1 MCRKRQNSTKSFY
14 NFLKCTSLSR
24 IILTLLVAHGDL
36 IHAQTIL
43 LLPLLPVDAGHEG
56 GSEDEADDAEQG
68 QHHATPDVG
77 QQQGLNI
84 TIQPTLKYFQTF
96 KYFSNTSFFLKLF
109 EYFTTYDSLNSQR

>member
-1 MCRKRQNSTKSFY
+1 MRKKDKKCRIYVHECERQNSTKSFY

-56 GSEDEADDAEQG
+56 GGEDEADDAEQG

-84 TIQPTLKYFQTF
+84 TIQPTLKYFQICI
-96 KYFSNTSFFLKLF
+96 
-109 EYFTTYDSLNSQR
+109 